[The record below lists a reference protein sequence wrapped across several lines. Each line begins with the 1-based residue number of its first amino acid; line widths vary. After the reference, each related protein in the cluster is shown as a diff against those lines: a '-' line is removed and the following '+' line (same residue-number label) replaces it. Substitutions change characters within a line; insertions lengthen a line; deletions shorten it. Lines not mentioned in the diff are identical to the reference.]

1 MVDDDGAMRTVINNY
16 LTDHNFVVSNATN
29 ADGMKRALG
38 RGVVDLVLLDI
49 KLAAEDGLDLLRDL
63 RTTSDVPV
71 ILITG
76 HRLDDID
83 RIIGLELGADDYI
96 LKPFNMRELVA
107 RVRAILRR
115 AGATRHERKDPS
127 SRGHYRFAGWELR
140 AKQRELTAPAG
151 EPVPLTAGDFAL
163 LMAFVRAPRQILS
176 REQLLAASRLHEDVF
191 DRSIDVQILR
201 LRRKIEPDPSKPQ
214 LITTVRG
221 AGYLLAA
228 DVERLV

>member
-1 MVDDDGAMRTVINNY
+1 M
-16 LTDHNFVVSNATN
+16 
-29 ADGMKRALG
+29 
-38 RGVVDLVLLDI
+38 
-49 KLAAEDGLDLLRDL
+49 
-63 RTTSDVPV
+63 
-71 ILITG
+71 
-76 HRLDDID
+76 
-83 RIIGLELGADDYI
+83 
-96 LKPFNMRELVA
+96 
-107 RVRAILRR
+107 
-115 AGATRHERKDPS
+115 
-127 SRGHYRFAGWELR
+127 
-140 AKQRELTAPAG
+140 
-151 EPVPLTAGDFAL
+151 PLTAGDFAL